1 MYKYFIIIL
10 FPILFLSCGKEKVQ
24 SPKQDKPVEN
34 QVMDEDTTSLSPEE
48 AFSSTLVNDILNV
61 DDEDL
66 QSYLE
71 EEFYPKLKNS
81 EKVTIDKISSSLYIL
96 TYYEKGTEKN
106 LMIQKFYNPITY
118 EMFFESKEIQTNAV
132 KQFIR

>member
-1 MYKYFIIIL
+1 MYKYFILIL
-10 FPILFLSCGKEKVQ
+10 FPLLFISCGKEKIQ
-24 SPKQDKPVEN
+24 ISKPDKTVEN
-34 QVMDEDTTSLSPEE
+34 QISDEDTTAMSPEE

-96 TYYEKGTEKN
+96 TYYEKGIEKN
-106 LMIQKFYNPITY
+106 LMIQKFYNPVTD
-118 EMFFESKEIQTNAV
+118 EMFFESKETQTNAV
-132 KQFIR
+132 KQFIK

>member
-1 MYKYFIIIL
+1 MYKYFILIL
-10 FPILFLSCGKEKVQ
+10 FPLLFISCGKEKVQ
-24 SPKQDKPVEN
+24 IPKQEKQVEN
-34 QVMDEDTTSLSPEE
+34 QTADEDTTTMTPEE

-66 QSYLE
+66 QTYLE

-81 EKVTIDKISSSLYIL
+81 EKVTIDKISSSIYIL
-96 TYYEKGTEKN
+96 TYFEKGNEKN
-106 LMIQKFYNPITY
+106 LMIQKFYNPITD
-118 EMFFESKEIQTNAV
+118 ETFFESKDIQTNAF